1 MPIQVIAHANLP
13 LTHLAFRGLCS
24 ISIPFLLQKLKAMV
38 VPHLLRQAGIGSEL
52 VSTTQLSMDCIIQAD
67 TPEIASGYQTSILI
81 QGLKQAGKTQF
92 A

>member
-24 ISIPFLLQKLKAMV
+24 ILLQKLKAMV